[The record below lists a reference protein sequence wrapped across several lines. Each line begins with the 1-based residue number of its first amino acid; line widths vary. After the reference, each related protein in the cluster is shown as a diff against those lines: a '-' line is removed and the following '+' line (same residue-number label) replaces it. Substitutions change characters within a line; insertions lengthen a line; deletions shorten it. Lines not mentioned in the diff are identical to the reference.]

1 MKPRFI
7 LLFLVAAAVA
17 IAWAAESTAT
27 APNNESNSY
36 MFFMEEP
43 NSAQNSA
50 GDTLAV
56 TGEGS
61 FSVHAKSA
69 SGGGEY
75 TFTGANGTTFS
86 GTWTVNGLI
95 AFQPYGCGVL
105 FGAPLPPELCGGRL
119 VLDVTATTP
128 FGPQASQLTIYCEIG
143 SPPPSSEEGI
153 TAVVPSVGS
162 FNRQTGGMNVYV
174 KSS

>member
-1 MKPRFI
+1 MRRRFI
-7 LLFLVAAAVA
+7 LLFLVAAALT
-17 IAWAAESTAT
+17 IAWPAASTAT

-36 MFFMEEP
+36 MFFMELP

-56 TGEGS
+56 TGDGT
-61 FSVHAKSA
+61 FGVHPNSA
-69 SGGGEY
+69 SGSGAY
-75 TFTGANGTTFS
+75 TFTGADGTTFS

-105 FGAPLPPELCGGRL
+105 FGAPLPPDLCGGRV
-119 VLDVTATTP
+119 VLDITATTP
-128 FGPQASQLTIYCEIG
+128 FGPQSAQLTIYCEIG

-162 FNRQTGGMNVYV
+162 FSRQTGGMNVYV
-174 KSS
+174 TS